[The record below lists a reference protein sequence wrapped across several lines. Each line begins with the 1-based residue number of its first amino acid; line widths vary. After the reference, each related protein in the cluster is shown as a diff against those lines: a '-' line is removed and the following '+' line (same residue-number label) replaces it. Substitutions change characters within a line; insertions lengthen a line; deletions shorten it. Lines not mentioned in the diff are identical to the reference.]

1 MNRSVAFWLEFDSYN
16 PWNWINILPN
26 LIDWFNHSN
35 QINKMIIWHVL
46 CEFKSVRVS
55 VSEGTANKIIVE
67 HALPLSLTKISKLQ
81 VEVQYRSTSAYTT
94 FECRLLKCQRWSVIV
109 CMLSP
114 ILEIFISFNSE
125 LTMKF
130 IKLTARPDLIL
141 SAQRLSSNQNELRVK
156 KPRRKHLAISICSS
170 ERFRLCGWLSLII
183 EN

>member
-1 MNRSVAFWLEFDSYN
+1 MKL
-16 PWNWINILPN
+16 INILPN
-26 LIDWFNHSN
+26 LIDWFNNSN

-55 VSEGTANKIIVE
+55 VSAGTANKIIVE

-130 IKLTARPDLIL
+130 IKLTASRTWFNFVRGATKTNSELKNHDASILPFSFVPAKGVDVVGMTQPHYWELIL
-141 SAQRLSSNQNELRVK
+141 GKRLISAK
-156 KPRRKHLAISICSS
+156 
-170 ERFRLCGWLSLII
+170 
-183 EN
+183 